1 MTFGQIFASI
11 ASLVTLLSLVDELR
25 RVKAADWAAFFKS
38 EPLPSSTEA
47 GSDPALPTSS
57 PFPVTSVNDHGKDVI
72 DRLPL
77 AHGGGLGGPIDIQQ
91 SLSDQVANDLR
102 TEPCYVDQDIFYDW
116 VPVDNKLPTKK
127 SPGPSITKKAATKLM
142 TWKNAN
148 AYKEI
153 PVPLPY
159 GVREGQRWRL
169 VLSAVPAASAPSGGV
184 PASARIPSSQI
195 YLDEDTIGKWNPF
208 PVSSM
213 PVTFTANAKSVKGA
227 PKQEQIERTYEFRVL
242 TSESSTTGES
252 VTVLP
257 SRTSGQELVN
267 QLKGLQVEDDSESKA
282 VRLVIREQTSF
293 DLDKKIWDS
302 GIGLSSWIVQ
312 VLNRRLSEPEVPS
325 EAKLPGEVDPLDWL
339 KRVLTSS
346 SPLRILELES
356 LFSGAGTGIVAL
368 ILAALRS
375 RIADAEDSILTT
387 DLDSAIPLLQHNI
400 DANESTRSSRVSLKA
415 GVLDWDQTVSEQ
427 LPSQDGDSSID
438 LVVCVRP
445 PLLPL

>member
-1 MTFGQIFASI
+1 M
-11 ASLVTLLSLVDELR
+11 
-25 RVKAADWAAFFKS
+25 
-38 EPLPSSTEA
+38 
-47 GSDPALPTSS
+47 
-57 PFPVTSVNDHGKDVI
+57 
-72 DRLPL
+72 
-77 AHGGGLGGPIDIQQ
+77 
-91 SLSDQVANDLR
+91 
-102 TEPCYVDQDIFYDW
+102 
-116 VPVDNKLPTKK
+116 
-127 SPGPSITKKAATKLM
+127 KKAATKLM

-159 GVREGQRWRL
+159 GVREGQQWRL

-195 YLDEDTIGKWNPF
+195 YLDEDTIGKWNPL

-213 PVTFTANAKSVKGA
+213 PVRFTANAKSAKGA

-267 QLKGLQVEDDSESKA
+267 QPKGPQVEDDSESKV

-312 VLNRRLSEPEVPS
+312 LLNRKFSEPKLSS
-325 EAKLPGEVDPLDWL
+325 EAKLPGEVEPLDWL
-339 KRVLTSS
+339 KSILTSS
-346 SPLRILELES
+346 GPLRILEL
-356 LFSGAGTGIVAL
+356 GAGTGIVAL
-368 ILAALRS
+368 VLAALRS

-415 GVLDWDQTVSEQ
+415 GVLDWDETVSEQ

-438 LVVCVRP
+438 LVVCVQP